1 MGMKNSKTTILTVL
15 EMTLHES
22 APPLLGPA
30 LGVQK
35 PVIKKL
41 KENFLRSLI
50 IESFKYENINIW
62 ATSGE
67 WMSQF
72 DKQIFPLTNLL
83 SEAYLTI
90 QTRFQIPYQ
99 VLR

>member
-1 MGMKNSKTTILTVL
+1 MAYIFPYPETHDRVQRISIQFMGMKNSKTTILTVL

-41 KENFLRSLI
+41 KENF
-50 IESFKYENINIW
+50 
-62 ATSGE
+62 
-67 WMSQF
+67 
-72 DKQIFPLTNLL
+72 
-83 SEAYLTI
+83 
-90 QTRFQIPYQ
+90 
-99 VLR
+99 